1 MRLVVN
7 LMKFGFLI
15 MILKIGIIKVSYLT
29 LRIHGLSRRMKLM
42 MIGERLVKLLL
53 RPRGQ
58 TWYQ

>member
-7 LMKFGFLI
+7 LMKFEFLI
-15 MILKIGIIKVSYLT
+15 MILKTGIIKVSYLT

-53 RPRGQ
+53 
-58 TWYQ
+58 